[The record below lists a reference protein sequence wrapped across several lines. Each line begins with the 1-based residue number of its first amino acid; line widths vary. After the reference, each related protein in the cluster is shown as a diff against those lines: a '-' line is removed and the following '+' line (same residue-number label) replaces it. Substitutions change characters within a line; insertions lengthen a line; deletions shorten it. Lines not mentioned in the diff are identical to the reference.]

1 MISIRHKLD
10 FSFLSSSGGIPKFLL
25 PLDDRRVSLIVE
37 LSRKVVPEVFIF
49 CCLASRAYG

>member
-1 MISIRHKLD
+1 MISIRHKLG